1 MTTYRRKP
9 TPAIVWRFEGQ
20 PRASWPSWV
29 ADHEV
34 STNMGAA
41 KIGMSG
47 VGTLLVPVK
56 NGNTV
61 TGQSGDYVVLESYIT
76 TGEGKLTGGTLTLVR
91 AQDFPV
97 LFEEAPEE
105 PAAAEA

>member
-9 TPAIVWRFEGQ
+9 TPALVWRFEGQ
-20 PRASWPSWV
+20 PRASWPTWV
-29 ADHEV
+29 ADYEV

-41 KIGMSG
+41 KIGLSG

-56 NGNTV
+56 NGNSA
-61 TGQSGDYVVLESYIT
+61 TGQHGDYIVLESHVT
-76 TGEGKLTGGTLTLVR
+76 TGDGKITNGNLSLVK
-91 AQDFPV
+91 AQDFPI

-105 PAAAEA
+105 TAAAEA